1 MFLAALFTMAKK
13 RKQPNYTSADEGISE
28 TCCTHTMEYYLA
40 QKWSDVL
47 IHATMWI
54 KLENTVL
61 SERNHSQKPTYG
73 TVPLRVHV

>member
-13 RKQPNYTSADEGISE
+13 GKQPNYASADEGIST

-40 QKWSDVL
+40 RKRSDML
-47 IHATMWI
+47 MHATVWI

-61 SERNHSQKPTYG
+61 SERDHSQKTTYG
-73 TVPLRVHV
+73 TVPLGVHV

>member
-1 MFLAALFTMAKK
+1 M
-13 RKQPNYTSADEGISE
+13 
-28 TCCTHTMEYYLA
+28 
-40 QKWSDVL
+40 L

>member
-13 RKQPNYTSADEGISE
+13 GKQPNYASADEGISK

-40 QKWSDVL
+40 RKRSDML
-47 IHATMWI
+47 MHATVWI

-61 SERNHSQKPTYG
+61 SERDHSQKTPYG
-73 TVPLRVHV
+73 TVPLGVHV